1 MGECAKYRQ
10 LHYRLENP
18 ITQRILHQFAHCKN
32 HCVRENTRC
41 SPACSRWLKLGS
53 KPLHCSKYATIYTLR
68 RFIGHSH
75 WQRKK
80 QAQQGTK
87 NAANSSL
94 SRAKESVCPQEY
106 EKGLCCRLGR
116 TFSGPEKAFVPK
128 NMRKVFVVG
137 SVELSQQIPGL
148 V

>member
-1 MGECAKYRQ
+1 MYPKKIYR
-10 LHYRLENP
+10 
-18 ITQRILHQFAHCKN
+18 TQSL
-32 HCVRENTRC
+32 T
-41 SPACSRWLKLGS
+41 
-53 KPLHCSKYATIYTLR
+53 
-68 RFIGHSH
+68 
-75 WQRKK
+75 KK
-80 QAQQGTK
+80 KKRAQQVTK

-94 SRAKESVCPQEY
+94 SRTRESVCPQEY

-116 TFSGPEKAFVPK
+116 TFSGPEKASVPK